1 MTGVT
6 DVATNVFDVGIIG
19 AGAIGL
25 AVARE
30 LGRLGIRNVVLVDR
44 EPAPGQ
50 GSTARANGGVRAQW
64 RTRPNIE
71 FSRFTIPQLEQLDR
85 DTAGLAGFRQAGYLF
100 FTGTGAGEAAL
111 RKGYELQ
118 RECGVPVEWLA
129 PDRIL
134 RYAPFIRAE
143 GLRAGT
149 FCGTDGFIDPHG
161 VVQAL
166 WSQVKGM
173 GIEARFGTEVT
184 AIRAAHP
191 GFSLATTTGELASRW
206 LVNAAGPYADRVA
219 ALAGVDLPCRPVRR
233 NLACTDP
240 VASYDASIPAIIP
253 MCIDLDTG
261 VLIRRESGG
270 FLIAWSNPDDPP
282 GTDTSVDPDFLPQVA
297 ERIGNRFPFLEQVGI
312 DRKNC
317 WAGLYPETPDHHAIV
332 GPVDAMPR
340 FLQCV
345 GFGGHGIMHSI
356 AAGRAIAEVVTLGHS
371 ETLDIHPFRHSRFA
385 EGDLIRE
392 TAVL

>member
-1 MTGVT
+1 LRDAA
-6 DVATNVFDVGIIG
+6 DVVDIAIVG

-30 LGRLGIRNVVLVDR
+30 LGRAGIRDVVLLDR

-64 RTRPNIE
+64 RTRPNIA
-71 FSRFTIPQLEQLDR
+71 FSQFTIPQLAALDR

-100 FTGTGAGEAAL
+100 FTGTASGEADL
-111 RKGYELQ
+111 RKGWELQ
-118 RECGVPVEWLA
+118 RECGVDVAWLSPA
-129 PDRIL
+129 QVL
-134 RYAPFIRAE
+134 HHAPFIRPD

-149 FCGTDGFIDPHG
+149 FCATDGFIDPHG

-166 WSQVKGM
+166 WSQVKAM
-173 GIEARFGTEVT
+173 GIEGRFGTDVT
-184 AIRAAHP
+184 SMKRTRE
-191 GFSLATTTGELASRW
+191 GFVLTTTTGEMTARW

-219 ALAGVDLPCRPVRR
+219 ALLSIDLPCRPVRR
-233 NLACTDP
+233 NLACTEP
-240 VASYDASIPAIIP
+240 GAGYDATVPPLIP

-282 GTDTSVDPDFLPQVA
+282 GTDTSVDPDFLPQLA
-297 ERIGNRFPFLEQVGI
+297 ERIGNRFPFLEPIGI
-312 DRKNC
+312 SPKNC
-317 WAGLYPETPDHHAIV
+317 WAGLYPETPDHHAII
-332 GPVDAMPR
+332 GPVDGVPG
-340 FLQCV
+340 FLLCV

-356 AAGRAIAEVVTLGHS
+356 AAGRAIAELIADGGST
-371 ETLDIHPFRHSRFA
+371 TLDIHALRLSRFA
-385 EGDLIRE
+385 EGDLILE